1 MAWEEADK
9 VDKDNVKV
17 ATVFVSFV
25 RSSTTFSKREVFER
39 KNKHANTIQ
48 YYTTFGIYAIFKGL
62 NSTVDP
68 VLSVPI
74 FYSKICFCSFC
85 YSQTKRGQTHHVLRG
100 KSKRVL
106 LK

>member
-17 ATVFVSFV
+17 ATVFVRFV
-25 RSSTTFSKREVFER
+25 RSSTTFSKREFVER
-39 KNKHANTIQ
+39 KNKHANTWCKYQ
-48 YYTTFGIYAIFKGL
+48 AILYNFWNVRHFKGL

-74 FYSKICFCSFC
+74 FYSKICFVIPKPSEGASTP
-85 YSQTKRGQTHHVLRG
+85 YS
-100 KSKRVL
+100 
-106 LK
+106 